1 MLSLTSVKTHA
12 VSLSIAGAIALSS
25 VLGPSMASADSSNR
39 VSGSPVGTVG
49 IIVPDI
55 IIDPGYLPLER
66 KAIIDPGFR
75 PRAAKMI
82 VDPIYSEAIID
93 PIYSEAII
101 DPAYLPVVHMMA
113 RVMAREE

>member
-25 VLGPSMASADSSNR
+25 VLGPSMASADASNR

-55 IIDPGYLPLER
+55 IIDPEL
-66 KAIIDPGFR
+66 R

-101 DPAYLPVVHMMA
+101 DPAYLPEVHMMA

>member
-55 IIDPGYLPLER
+55 IIDPEL
-66 KAIIDPGFR
+66 R

-101 DPAYLPVVHMMA
+101 DPAYLPEVHMMA

>member
-1 MLSLTSVKTHA
+1 
-12 VSLSIAGAIALSS
+12 
-25 VLGPSMASADSSNR
+25 
-39 VSGSPVGTVG
+39 
-49 IIVPDI
+49 
-55 IIDPGYLPLER
+55 
-66 KAIIDPGFR
+66 
-75 PRAAKMI
+75 MI